1 MVSKVVK
8 VNEVRIQDCK
18 EDIDTLMVFV
28 RIMEGH
34 DLNTR
39 LLNTDFL

>member
-8 VNEVRIQDCK
+8 VDEARIQDCK

-28 RIMEGH
+28 RIMEEH
-34 DLNTR
+34 DLGTR
-39 LLNTDFL
+39 Y